1 MEKTVRFRT
10 RLSDGIA
17 NIKLMIFHE
26 METGYRKDKN
36 SGEIIPQHFIH
47 TVHVDKNNERV
58 LEVHWSR
65 SVSKNP
71 YLNFMVPGAQ
81 TGDTITV
88 TWFDNKGFSGDGSVE
103 LK

>member
-1 MEKTVRFRT
+1 MEKTVRFRA

-47 TVHVDKNNERV
+47 TVHVAKNNERV
-58 LEVHWSR
+58 LVRDVDDS
-65 SVSKNP
+65 SPVCFKP
-71 YLNFMVPGAQ
+71 QY
-81 TGDTITV
+81 
-88 TWFDNKGFSGDGSVE
+88 
-103 LK
+103 